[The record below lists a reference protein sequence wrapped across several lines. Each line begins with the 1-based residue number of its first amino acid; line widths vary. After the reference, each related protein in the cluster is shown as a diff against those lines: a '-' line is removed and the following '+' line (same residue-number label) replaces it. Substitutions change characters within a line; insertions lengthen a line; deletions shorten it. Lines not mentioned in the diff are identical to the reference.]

1 MRQFDAIVSIPAT
14 DVSPQIAAVVAGDES
29 DPFSVLGMHR
39 DANSGEMLVRAFWP
53 GALTITVVDR
63 SGLDLAELACISD
76 VGFFAGVVGSK
87 RDPFPYRLRI
97 KTQAASLLIDDPY
110 SFAPLLGDMDLYL
123 HAEGNYLRS
132 FEKMGAHLLVLDDVA
147 GTSFVVWAPNA
158 RRVSL
163 VGGFNNWDGR
173 CHPMRLHPSAGIW
186 EIFLPGVS
194 AGERYKFEIKAR
206 DGAVFLKSD
215 PFAFEAEQPPRTASI
230 VSAEAPGRADAPIA
244 RTKAREPRADRHA
257 PVSIYEVHLGSWRRM
272 SEEGNRSLTYLE
284 LADTLV
290 PYVKEMGFTHI
301 EFMPI
306 SEFPFDGSWG
316 YQPTG
321 LFAPTSRYGTP
332 GEFRELV
339 ERCHEAGLGVIIDW
353 VAGHFPNDPHGLA
366 RFDGT
371 HLYEHRDPKEG
382 FHPDWNTLIYNF
394 GRDEVR
400 GFLIANALFWLSH
413 YGVDGLRA
421 DAVASMLYRNYS
433 RKEGEWI
440 PNIHGGAENLEAI
453 DFLHRL
459 NEAVYGQHP
468 DAVTIAEESTAW
480 PAVSR
485 PTYLGGLGFGYKWN
499 LGWMHDTLEYMSKEP
514 IHRKFHQDRLTFGLL
529 YAFTENFILPLSHDE
544 VVHGKGSL
552 LGKMP
557 GDRWQKF
564 ANLRAYFAFMYTQ
577 PGKKLLFMGGEFAQ
591 EREWN
596 HDESLDWHLLDDGMH
611 AGIRALVRDLNH
623 LYRDMPALHEG
634 DCEAEGFAWI
644 DCTDAD
650 SSVISYIRRATDPD
664 DFMLVVC
671 NFTPVVRSH
680 YRIGVPRAG
689 VYHEVL
695 NTDSLYYGGSNVGNG
710 AYIQTEDVSAHGYPQ
725 SLGLTL
731 PPLGTLVLRPVAD

>member
-1 MRQFDAIVSIPAT
+1 
-14 DVSPQIAAVVAGDES
+14 
-29 DPFSVLGMHR
+29 
-39 DANSGEMLVRAFWP
+39 
-53 GALTITVVDR
+53 
-63 SGLDLAELACISD
+63 
-76 VGFFAGVVGSK
+76 
-87 RDPFPYRLRI
+87 
-97 KTQAASLLIDDPY
+97 
-110 SFAPLLGDMDLYL
+110 
-123 HAEGNYLRS
+123 
-132 FEKMGAHLLVLDDVA
+132 MGAHLLVLDDVA